1 MKHLNAYITYDK
13 NIKQYL
19 RYMDNVLLEE
29 ADDTIMI
36 TLSYSTSE
44 LIIIL
49 CQIMPKKGSNG
60 LCCVS
65 YPSTVK

>member
-49 CQIMPKKGSNG
+49 CQIMQKKKKKREAAMAY
-60 LCCVS
+60 V
-65 YPSTVK
+65 V